1 MNVAHWESYA
11 DRYRGRIFGIFGGV
25 AGVAQ
30 AWKCRGD
37 ISPDLISY
45 LSLARALLTNGWTSA
60 INGFWSPLYSWLLA
74 GPMSLHLMSSRTE
87 LLWVHA
93 INLGIFFGAM
103 ISFHVF
109 MSQTL
114 RVAAIRV
121 GSGSANWS
129 RIEARWYF
137 TGCAIFL
144 FSVLKWLGNSLCTP
158 DLLVACFIFL
168 SAGLLAAILCRD
180 SSWLHYVMLG
190 EALALGYLAKAA
202 AFPMALMSFAV
213 LLFISRGEKLRWLKC
228 LSCVVGFTLVAGPF
242 LYTLSKKEGHP
253 TFGESGRVAFLMYG
267 NGLPAYWLG
276 EVVPKEGNS
285 PSYVTT
291 CSDPYVFSFTEVP
304 PGVYFPS
311 YEPSRWYAGLVP
323 RLQLKQELLNL
334 RVGIRVL
341 GGMAASESDLI
352 LGFVLLLLFS
362 GVPNGLRS
370 VVHWWFLWLPA
381 TLGIVMFWMVHV
393 DERFIAPF
401 LVIGVVGLYSGVL
414 TSSTR
419 RPATITKILMAVLL
433 VQGCKA
439 IIIPGKGFFGSR
451 PSSSITA
458 AKIVDGLERVGI
470 SPGTKVA
477 LIGNPEAPY
486 WAWMGQYSIVAEV
499 PTSGTSR
506 FLGATASGRQRV
518 YGCLLKTGAQ
528 AALLHA
534 DSPDL
539 LEPGW
544 QKVGLEDLYVR
555 VLTSSP
561 LPRITESQP
570 DSGPDDQTSSQR
582 HSTN

>member
-1 MNVAHWESYA
+1 MYFFGVNEGKWLMNVADWESYA
-11 DRYRGRIFGIFGGV
+11 DRHRGRIFGIVGGV

-30 AWKCRGD
+30 AWQCRGD
-37 ISPDLISY
+37 ISPDLVCY

-60 INGFWSPLYSWLLA
+60 INGYWSPLYSWLLA
-74 GPMSLHLMSSRTE
+74 GPMSRHLISSRTE

-103 ISFHVF
+103 ISFHIF

-114 RVAAIRV
+114 RLAAIRV
-121 GSGSANWS
+121 GSVSANWS

-144 FSVLKWLGNSLCTP
+144 FSVLEWLANSLCSP

-168 SAGLLAAILCRD
+168 SASLLEAILCRD
-180 SSWLHYVMLG
+180 SSWLHYVLLG

-202 AFPMALMSFAV
+202 AFPMAFMSFAV
-213 LLFISRGEKLRWLKC
+213 LLFVSRGEKLRWFKC

-242 LYTLSKKEGHP
+242 LYTLSKKEAHP
-253 TFGESGRVAFLMYG
+253 TFGESGRVNFLMYG

-276 EVVPKEGNS
+276 EVVPKEGTS
-285 PSYVTT
+285 ASYVTT

-304 PGVYFPS
+304 PGVFFPS
-311 YEPSRWYAGLVP
+311 YAPSRWYAGLVP
-323 RLQLKQELLNL
+323 QLQLRQELLNL

-352 LGFVLLLLFS
+352 LGFALILLFS
-362 GVPNGLRS
+362 GVANGLKS
-370 VVHWWFLWLPA
+370 VLHWWFLWLPA
-381 TLGIVMFWMVHV
+381 TFGIAMFWLVHV
-393 DERFIAPF
+393 EERFIAPF
-401 LVIGVVGLYSGVL
+401 LVVGVVGLYSGVL
-414 TSSTR
+414 ISSRR
-419 RPATITKILMAVLL
+419 RPGTISKILVAVLL
-433 VQGCKA
+433 VQGGKA
-439 IIIPGKGFFGSR
+439 IIIPGKGFFSSR
-451 PSSSITA
+451 VSSSISA
-458 AKIVDGLERVGI
+458 AKIVADLDRVGI

-486 WAWMGQYSIVAEV
+486 WAWMGQYSIVGEV

-518 YGCLLKTGAQ
+518 YDCLLKTGAR

-555 VLTSSP
+555 DLMKNPAAGSAGSELDP
-561 LPRITESQP
+561 
-570 DSGPDDQTSSQR
+570 GP
-582 HSTN
+582 